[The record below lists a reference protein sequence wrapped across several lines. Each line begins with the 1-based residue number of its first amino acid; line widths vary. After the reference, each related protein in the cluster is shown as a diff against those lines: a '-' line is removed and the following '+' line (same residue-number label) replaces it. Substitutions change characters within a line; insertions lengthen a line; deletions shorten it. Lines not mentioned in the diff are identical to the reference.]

1 MFLQFK
7 YMHNITFECK
17 RWNEIPRE
25 VKISMLKLRYNV
37 FVKELKWTAGLIIN
51 DEMETDQ
58 YDNNNAI
65 YIFSKTEEG
74 EVNAC
79 CRLISTNFPYMI
91 HEIYPQSVSKIE
103 LPKCSTIWEISRF
116 CTSQEIRGKTKLKIM
131 AMMIGSVIEFGLKN
145 GIINYISLSTDS
157 ILPVIRRYADWDPTP
172 IGKLIDTPDDKSFAI
187 ILTVSEVMLQQ
198 ACKKAGVDMTH
209 KFL

>member
-1 MFLQFK
+1 
-7 YMHNITFECK
+7 
-17 RWNEIPRE
+17 
-25 VKISMLKLRYNV
+25 MLKLRYNV
-37 FVKELKWTAGLIIN
+37 FVKELQWTEGLIIH

-79 CRLISTNFPYMI
+79 CRLISTELPYML
-91 HEIYPQSVSKIE
+91 HEIYPQSISTIE
-103 LPKCSTIWEISRF
+103 PPKCNTIWEITRF
-116 CTSQEIRGKTKLKIM
+116 CTSQAIRRETKQKIM

-145 GIINYISLSTDS
+145 GITNYISLSTDS

-172 IGKLIDTPDDKSFAI
+172 IGKLINTPDDKSFAI
-187 ILTVSEVMLQQ
+187 ILTVSETMLQQ
-198 ACKKAGVDMTH
+198 AYKKAGVDMTH